1 MNMIYNTMPYTPTKV
16 KCPKCERLI
25 LKEIL
30 QVTGGR
36 CPNCGYFIVSPMSK
50 FFGKKIVEIKLKA

>member
-1 MNMIYNTMPYTPTKV
+1 MPYTPTKV